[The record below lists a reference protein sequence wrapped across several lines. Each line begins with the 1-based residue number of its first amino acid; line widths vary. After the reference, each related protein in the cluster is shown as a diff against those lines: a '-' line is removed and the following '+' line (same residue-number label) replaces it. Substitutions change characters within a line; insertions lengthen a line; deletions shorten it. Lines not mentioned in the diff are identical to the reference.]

1 MKRIMD
7 GDRKKFGNWGVGMA
21 NDASLKETE
30 NLVIGKSVNSM
41 QNTMEEVNYKWKWK
55 MKSISVWGIDSVND
69 VTIKNARNYTFCGKW
84 YKFYIH
90 G

>member
-30 NLVIGKSVNSM
+30 NLVTGKSVNSM
-41 QNTMEEVNYKWKWK
+41 QNTMEEVNSKWKWK

-69 VTIKNARNYTFCGKW
+69 VTIKNARNDTFCRKR

>member
-7 GDRKKFGNWGVGMA
+7 GDRKKFGNWGVGMT

-41 QNTMEEVNYKWKWK
+41 QNTMEEVNSKWKWK

-69 VTIKNARNYTFCGKW
+69 VTIKNARNDTFCRKR